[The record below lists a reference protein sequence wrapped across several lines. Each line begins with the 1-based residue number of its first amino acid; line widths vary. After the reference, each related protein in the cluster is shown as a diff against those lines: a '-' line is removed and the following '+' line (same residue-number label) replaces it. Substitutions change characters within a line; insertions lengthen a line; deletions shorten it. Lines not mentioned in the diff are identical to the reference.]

1 MNAHQKAHN
10 RILATMAVLLAVG
23 LVLVGQLVR
32 WQILEHE
39 TFVRLARAE
48 HQQQRHIQA
57 QRGEIYDRNHF
68 LLAADAIEYEIAVNP
83 PIISDPELTAD
94 RLAPVLNIPRAE
106 LLATLTSE
114 RPWLPLTREAPQ
126 AAGETLLKWD
136 ITGLDVQARAKRTYP
151 EGSLVAHII
160 GFVNANQ
167 DGFYG
172 IEGYYDSILQGRP
185 GLRQGDRGP
194 FGNVIPFSTDQY
206 APPRK
211 GAVLVLTVDRTIQFL
226 AERELARALQ
236 LYDAESGTIL
246 VLNPQSGAILAS
258 ANLPSYDS
266 NFFAQADDSLF
277 QDPAVSRQYE
287 PGSVFKILT
296 MAAGLDAGVVT
307 PGTTVYDAGVIEVGG
322 RTLYNSDRQAYGTV
336 DMTTVLAK
344 SLNVSAAQIAIT
356 LGKGRFYTYARR
368 FGLGQITGV
377 DLASEG
383 PGTMK
388 TPLDAAWHE
397 SDLGT
402 NSFGQGIAVTP
413 IQMATAVAAI
423 ANDGLLMKPYV
434 VESIT
439 EYGQTR
445 TAQPTVVR
453 RAVSADTADILT
465 HMLANAL
472 IQENSAALLPGYQ
485 LAGKTGTA
493 EIPVPGGYHP
503 DLTVASFVGYFPIDD
518 PQVLVLVIL
527 HKPRTSRWG
536 GQTAAP
542 TFQRLALELV
552 RVLDIP
558 PDNVRV
564 AQH

>member
-226 AERELARALQ
+226 AERERFWSLTLSQALSWPRPISP
-236 LYDAESGTIL
+236 ATIRIFSPKL
-246 VLNPQSGAILAS
+246 TTPC
-258 ANLPSYDS
+258 
-266 NFFAQADDSLF
+266 
-277 QDPAVSRQYE
+277 
-287 PGSVFKILT
+287 FKT
-296 MAAGLDAGVVT
+296 R
-307 PGTTVYDAGVIEVGG
+307 P
-322 RTLYNSDRQAYGTV
+322 
-336 DMTTVLAK
+336 
-344 SLNVSAAQIAIT
+344 SAANTNRAQSS
-356 LGKGRFYTYARR
+356 RFLRW
-368 FGLGQITGV
+368 L
-377 DLASEG
+377 
-383 PGTMK
+383 P
-388 TPLDAAWHE
+388 AWTRE
-397 SDLGT
+397 S
-402 NSFGQGIAVTP
+402 SP
-413 IQMATAVAAI
+413 
-423 ANDGLLMKPYV
+423 P
-434 VESIT
+434 
-439 EYGQTR
+439 
-445 TAQPTVVR
+445 AQPSTTP
-453 RAVSADTADILT
+453 ASSKSADAHFTIRIDRPTARSI
-465 HMLANAL
+465 
-472 IQENSAALLPGYQ
+472 
-485 LAGKTGTA
+485 
-493 EIPVPGGYHP
+493 
-503 DLTVASFVGYFPIDD
+503 
-518 PQVLVLVIL
+518 
-527 HKPRTSRWG
+527 
-536 GQTAAP
+536 
-542 TFQRLALELV
+542 
-552 RVLDIP
+552 
-558 PDNVRV
+558 
-564 AQH
+564 